1 MVKQGKGLS
10 DDHLVDSLQ
19 VTLVEQL
26 LVEQLLVGLHR
37 ADKITWSLVS
47 LLEEANRRK
56 ADVS

>member
-1 MVKQGKGLS
+1 MVKQGKDLS
-10 DDHLVDSLQ
+10 DDHLVDSPQ
-19 VTLVEQL
+19 VT